1 MTLGK
6 VFHTIAIILGVLFF
20 APDVHAQRDN
30 GEFATS
36 VSSRYRVYESGD
48 TEVLHEVRLTNL
60 TPLLFVSEYTMT
72 IGGVG
77 ITNIRAID
85 DSGTLPVKRSSTQ
98 TGTTIQVNLESRPQL
113 GIGRT
118 KTLTIKYT
126 SPDIATIVGKILEVN
141 IPSLQDANALSSSQV
156 TVEVPVLFGK
166 PTRVSPGVDSME
178 ETPESIILGFTNAKN
193 GGISA
198 IFGNSQSF
206 SVRLSYVLT
215 NATDNATHRTITLV
229 PDTAYQR
236 VTVRSLSLPPVQ
248 VTSDNDG
255 NWLAEYEVRA
265 QSELRVTADLMVET
279 FMEPTIPV
287 PIGHP
292 EEYLQPA
299 PFWDV
304 DDEQIRS
311 LARSLQTPS
320 SIFQYVTTHLAYS
333 YTRVNQAP
341 DRRGA
346 LAALAN
352 PSDAL
357 CTEFTDL
364 FIALSRAAGIPAREL
379 NGFAYS
385 ENPKLRPLSLTKDI
399 LHAWPEYWDGNNARW
414 IPVDPTWAN
423 TAGGVDYFSKLDFN
437 HIVFAIHGT
446 SSTEP
451 LSAGFF
457 ASEDVSEKTVFV
469 TPVTAQLSEQPE
481 TLSLDLL
488 GTTTLPSYRPT
499 TLTLRVKNLGA
510 RALYD
515 IPISIDHQFQMSKPP
530 DPTIPALLPG
540 EERRMEFAVRPHSW
554 WKNDTTVLTV
564 TIGNIHETYQLS
576 TSVGFGWGSTI
587 IGVLALAASA
597 TVALALRTRRLHI
610 SR

>member
-1 MTLGK
+1 MTFGR
-6 VFHTIAIILGVLFF
+6 VFLTIAIILGLIFF

-48 TEVLHEVRLTNL
+48 TEVFHEIRLTNL

-72 IGGVG
+72 TGGAG

-85 DSGTLPVKRSSTQ
+85 DSGTLPVTRSSTQ
-98 TGTTIQVNLESRPQL
+98 TGTTILVNLESRPQL

-126 SPDIATIVGKILEVN
+126 SPDIATVVGKILEVN
-141 IPSLQDANALSSSQV
+141 IPSLRDATTLSSSQV
-156 TVEVPVLFGK
+156 SIEIPAAFGK
-166 PTRVSPGVDSME
+166 PTRVSPSADSME
-178 ETPESIILGFTNAKN
+178 QTPESTILGFTNAKN

-206 SVRLSYVLT
+206 SAQLSYVLT
-215 NATDNATHRTITLV
+215 NATDDTIQRTITLV

-236 VTVRSLSLPPVQ
+236 VTVRSLSLPPLQ
-248 VTSDNDG
+248 IASDEDG
-255 NWLAEYEVRA
+255 NWLAEYEVRP
-265 QSELRVTADLMVET
+265 QSELRVTADLTVET

-287 PIGHP
+287 PIGRP
-292 EEYLQPA
+292 EEYLRPA

-304 DDEQIRS
+304 DDERIRS
-311 LARSLQTPS
+311 LARTLQTPS
-320 SIFQYVTTHLAYS
+320 GIFQYVTTHLAYS

-346 LAALAN
+346 LSALAN

-385 ENPKLRPLSLTKDI
+385 ENPNLRPLSLTKDI
-399 LHAWPEYWDGNNARW
+399 LHAWPEYWDNDSDRW
-414 IPVDPTWAN
+414 IPVDPTWAH

-457 ASEDVSEKTVFV
+457 TSERDSGKTVFV
-469 TPVTAQLSEQPE
+469 TPVTAQISEQPE
-481 TLSLDLL
+481 TISLDLL

-499 TLTLRVKNLGA
+499 TLVVRVKNLGT
-510 RALYD
+510 RALYN
-515 IPISIDHQFQMSKPP
+515 IPISVDHGFQTSKPP
-530 DPTIPALLPG
+530 APTIPALLPG
-540 EERRMEFAVRPHSW
+540 EERTVEFAVKPPSW
-554 WKNDTTVLTV
+554 WKNGTTALTV

-576 TSVGFGWGSTI
+576 ASVGFGWGSAI
-587 IGVLALAASA
+587 VGALALAAS
-597 TVALALRTRRLHI
+597 TTLALALRTRRLHI
-610 SR
+610 